1 MLAVRNR
8 MRISLKRFR
17 TDLIM
22 FACRWRQ
29 KRNERSGLFPVRK
42 AMNDMITNLIFSL
55 NATMPIFFMM
65 VLGFVLKKIHF
76 LDENTT
82 LKLNRLVF
90 KIFLPALLFM
100 DLAKEDFSGIW
111 DTKLVVFC
119 FVTTVLSIGLAI
131 LLSLAGKCRSER
143 GEIIQAAYRSGA
155 ATLGIVFMT
164 NIYENASMVALMII
178 GSVPLYNVAAVII
191 LYLTS
196 PQNAHHSKTAL
207 WKKTAKNVV
216 TNPIILGILFGI
228 LWSVCRLPQPQIFV
242 KTVSYLGN
250 MASPLA
256 LIALGASFE
265 LGDAKEKWKE
275 TAYVTFIKLMLWC
288 ILFLPL
294 AISVGFREEKLV
306 AVLVMLGSATT
317 SSSFIMAKSMGHR
330 GTVSSCAVMIT
341 TLLSSF
347 TLTFW
352 LFVLKTAG
360 YI

>member
-1 MLAVRNR
+1 M
-8 MRISLKRFR
+8 
-17 TDLIM
+17 TDI
-22 FACRWRQ
+22 F
-29 KRNERSGLFPVRK
+29 
-42 AMNDMITNLIFSL
+42 TNLIFSL

-65 VLGFVLKKIHF
+65 VLGFWLKKIKF

-82 LKLNRLVF
+82 SKLNQLVF

-100 DLAKEDFSGIW
+100 DLAKEDFTSIW

-119 FVTTVLSIGLAI
+119 FVVTVLSITAAAVLSI
-131 LLSLAGKCRSER
+131 LSKDKAER

-164 NIYENASMVALMII
+164 NIYNNASMVALMII
-178 GSVPLYNVAAVII
+178 GSVPLYNVAAVVI

-196 PQNAHHSKTAL
+196 PQNVHHSKTEL

-216 TNPIILGILFGI
+216 TNPIIIGILLGM
-228 LWSVCRLPQPQIFV
+228 LWSLLKLPQPPMFT
-242 KTVSYLGN
+242 KTVTYLGN

-265 LGDAKEKWKE
+265 FYDVKEKWKE
-275 TAYVTFIKLMLWC
+275 TAGVTCTKLLLWC
-288 ILFLPL
+288 IIFLPI
-294 AISVGFREEKLV
+294 AIQMGFRDEKLV
-306 AVLVMLGSATT
+306 AILVMLGSATT
-317 SSSFIMAKSMGHR
+317 SSCFIMSKNMGHR
-330 GTVSSCAVMIT
+330 GVISSCAVMIT

-347 TLTFW
+347 TLTMW
-352 LFVLKTAG
+352 LFVLRMGG